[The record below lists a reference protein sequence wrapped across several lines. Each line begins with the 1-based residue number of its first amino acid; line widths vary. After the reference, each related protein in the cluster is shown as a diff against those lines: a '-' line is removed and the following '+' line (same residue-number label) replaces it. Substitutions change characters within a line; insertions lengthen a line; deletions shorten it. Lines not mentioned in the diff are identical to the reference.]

1 MPNEIEITINGGQV
15 RVERGTTVAAAIL
28 QAGIT
33 SFFHSPSGEPRA
45 PLCGM
50 GVCYGCMV
58 TINGETGVLACQ
70 TVCAKGMKVVT
81 E

>member
-1 MPNEIEITINGGQV
+1 
-15 RVERGTTVAAAIL
+15 VAAAIL

-33 SFFHSPSGEPRA
+33 SFFHSPGGEPRA

-58 TINGETGVLACQ
+58 TINGEPGVLACQ
-70 TVCAKGMKVVT
+70 TVCSKGMKVVT
-81 E
+81 G

>member
-1 MPNEIEITINGGQV
+1 MPNEVELKINGRSV
-15 RVERGTTVAAAIL
+15 RVERGTSVAAAIL
-28 QAGIT
+28 QAGFT
-33 SFFHSPSGEPRA
+33 TFFHSPGGEPRA

-58 TINGETGVLACQ
+58 TIDGEKGVLACQ
-70 TVCAKGMKVVT
+70 TICRKGMEVVT

>member
-1 MPNEIEITINGGQV
+1 MTDSIEININGRPY
-15 RVERGTTVAAAIL
+15 RVARGVTVAAAIL

-33 SFFHSPSGEPRA
+33 SFFHSPGGEPRA

-58 TINGETGVLACQ
+58 TIDGEKGVLACQ
-70 TVCAKGMKVVT
+70 TMCRKGMEVVT